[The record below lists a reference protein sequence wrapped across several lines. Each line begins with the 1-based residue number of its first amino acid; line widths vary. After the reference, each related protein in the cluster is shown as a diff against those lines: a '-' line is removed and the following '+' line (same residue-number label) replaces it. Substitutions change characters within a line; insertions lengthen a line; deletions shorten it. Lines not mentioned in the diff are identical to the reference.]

1 MARQVQLDQIR
12 NIGIMAHIDAGKTTC
27 TERILFY
34 TGVTYKIGEV
44 HEGTTVMDW
53 MEQER
58 ERGITITSAATTA
71 SWKRFDKSYRINI
84 IDTPGHVDFTVE
96 VERSLRV
103 LDGAV
108 AVFDAVAGVQPQS
121 ETVWRQADKYR
132 VPRIAFINKMDRIG
146 ADFDHSI
153 RSMRQRLSAHPVP
166 ITFPIGRE
174 DNFIG
179 VIDFIEERAVVWKDE
194 ALGAEY
200 EVLPLEKLW
209 DAEYLKTRPALETAV
224 KATALSPEFYKEH
237 REKVVE
243 FIAEH
248 DDAILTKYLEQ
259 HKLEPAELRASLR
272 RSTIALKLVPVI
284 AGSAFKNKG
293 VQPLL
298 DAVIDYLPSPMDVP
312 PVEGTTLDG
321 NEAELRRASDDQP
334 FSALA
339 FKIMTDPFVGHVTYI
354 RVYSGVLK
362 TGQSVFNSTRKVR
375 ERMGR
380 LLRMHANKREEIES
394 IEAGDIAACVGL
406 KNVTTGDTLCDEEK
420 PIVLEN
426 IDFPAPVISVA
437 IEPKTKAD
445 QEKMGVALGKL
456 AQEDPTFR
464 VHTDH
469 DTGQV
474 LISGMGELHL
484 EIIVDRMMREFGV
497 QANVGRPQV
506 AYRET
511 ILKAAEAEH
520 KHIKQSGGR
529 GQYGHVKL
537 IVQPLPSAGH
547 EDMHEMST
555 DELDE
560 LAKQVAGKGGKWRF
574 DKEHRLLFIDKLVGG
589 SIPKEFI
596 PPIENGVKE
605 AMESGVLAGYEMVD
619 LAVTVIDGSYHDVD
633 SSEMAFK
640 IAGSMAFKE
649 ACRRATPKL
658 LEPIMRVEV
667 VVPEDYMGPVI
678 SDLNSRRGQLQG
690 RESRSG
696 SEIINVQVPLA
707 EMFGYATDIRSR
719 TQGRG
724 SFTMH
729 FSHYQQAPPNVSDEI
744 VGGDKNGKGGKK

>member
-1 MARQVQLDQIR
+1 MARQVKLEHIR

-71 SWKRFDKSYRINI
+71 SWKRFDKTYRINI

-146 ADFDHSI
+146 ADFEHSVQ
-153 RSMRQRLSAHPVP
+153 SMRQRLAAHPVP
-166 ITFPIGRE
+166 ITYPIGRE

-179 VIDFIEERAVVWKDE
+179 IIDFIEERAIVYKDE
-194 ALGAEY
+194 TLGSEY
-200 EVLPLEKLW
+200 EILPLEKLW
-209 DAEYLKTRPALETAV
+209 DAEYLKTRPDLEIAV
-224 KATALSPEFYKEH
+224 KATALSPEFYKGH
-237 REKVVE
+237 RDKVVE

-298 DAVIDYLPSPMDVP
+298 DAVIDYLPSPVDVP
-312 PVEGTTLDG
+312 PVEGTTLDLD
-321 NEAELRRASDDQP
+321 EPELRRASDDQP

-339 FKIMTDPFVGHVTYI
+339 FKIMTDPYVGHVTYI

-420 PIVLEN
+420 PIILEN
-426 IDFPAPVISVA
+426 IDFPTPVISVA

-445 QEKMGVALGKL
+445 QEKMGTALSKL

-484 EIIVDRMMREFGV
+484 EIIVDRMMREFSV

-511 ILKAAEAEH
+511 VTKAAEAEH

-537 IVQPLPSAGH
+537 IVQPLPNAAH

-555 DELDE
+555 DDLDE

-589 SIPKEFI
+589 SIPREFV
-596 PPIENGVKE
+596 PPIENGIKE
-605 AMESGVLAGYEMVD
+605 AMENGVLAGYEMVD

-649 ACRRATPKL
+649 ACRRAGPKL

-696 SEIINVQVPLA
+696 SEIIGVQVPLA

-729 FSHYQQAPPNVSDEI
+729 FSHYQQAPPNISEEI
-744 VGGDKNGKGGKK
+744 VGGSNGAKARR